1 MQQKNCV
8 LLPPKT
14 DASLSSLLSSLFSLL
29 ERKRELEHERR
40 TTAAVLPQA
49 PPPLRTSSA
58 ARGLFL
64 RGAGAG
70 GAGGREKARSS
81 NSFADGRRQR
91 RRSADFA
98 PPFPASSSSAFS
110 ARSSPLP
117 PADARRG
124 LFPPGRGAGRAPGA
138 RHGAERRG
146 CLREGGD
153 GGGGDDDLLFV
164 SFSFFSGSSAPALPL
179 LFPRPFGPLHILA
192 LFACLISKGDGG
204 RKRNNKG

>member
-8 LLPPKT
+8 LLPPQSY
-14 DASLSSLLSSLFSLL
+14 ASLTSLLSSLFSLL

-81 NSFADGRRQR
+81 NSFADGRQR

-98 PPFPASSSSAFS
+98 PRFPASSGSSFS

-117 PADARRG
+117 PADARRVFSHPVEALEELLELG
-124 LFPPGRGAGRAPGA
+124 TEQRGEVVFEKEATEAVA
-138 RHGAERRG
+138 TTT
-146 CLREGGD
+146 
-153 GGGGDDDLLFV
+153 
-164 SFSFFSGSSAPALPL
+164 SSSSPSSPAPL
-179 LFPRPFGPLHILA
+179 LLLSLSSSLVLLGLCAFWLYLHV
-192 LFACLISKGDGG
+192 
-204 RKRNNKG
+204 

>member
-8 LLPPKT
+8 LLPPKSY
-14 DASLSSLLSSLFSLL
+14 ASLSSLLSSLFSLL

-49 PPPLRTSSA
+49 PPPLRASSA

-81 NSFADGRRQR
+81 NSFADGRQR

-98 PPFPASSSSAFS
+98 PRFPASSGSSFS

-124 LFPPGRGAGRAPGA
+124 LFTPGRGAGRAPGA

-146 CLREGGD
+146 RLREGGD

-164 SFSFFSGSSAPALPL
+164 SFFSGSSAPALPL
-179 LFPRPFGPLHILA
+179 LFPRPLGPLRILA